1 MPNRLQRG
9 FTLIE
14 LMIVIA
20 IIGILAAIALP
31 AYNTYATHAKVS
43 EMILAA
49 SGCRTTVAEVY
60 QTATSAPGAGNWGC
74 ESASQTSKY
83 VASVQTDLNG
93 VITVT
98 TPNAASVPVEI
109 RDMAIDLIPVQAD
122 GITKM
127 TIAQDFGASVKA
139 FRCLPN
145 TAKAIPLRYLPSTC
159 R

>member
-83 VASVQTDLNG
+83 VASVQTDADG

-98 TPNAASVPVEI
+98 TPNAAPVPVEI
-109 RDMAIDLIPVQAD
+109 RGMAIDLIPVQSD
-122 GITKM
+122 GTTKM
-127 TIAQDFGASVKA
+127 TMAQDLGASVKA
-139 FRCLPN
+139 FRCLSN
-145 TAKAIPLRYLPSTC
+145 TANGIPPRYLPSTC